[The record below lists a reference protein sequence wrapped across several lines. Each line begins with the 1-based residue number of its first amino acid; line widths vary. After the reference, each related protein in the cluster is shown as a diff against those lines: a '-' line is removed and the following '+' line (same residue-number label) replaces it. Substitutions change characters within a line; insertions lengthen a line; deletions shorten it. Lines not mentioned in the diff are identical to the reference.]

1 MIEPLMEIKW
11 AMVPGKGLQMIS
23 STAIKEV
30 RKLSEDEKLEVLLLL
45 GGLCEVI
52 RNEIPGMTEDKAA
65 RTVALGSKNQ
75 LWGAIYGNGSK
86 SP

>member
-1 MIEPLMEIKW
+1 MIEPLMEIKR
-11 AMVPGKGLQMIS
+11 AVVPDKGLQLIS
-23 STAIKEV
+23 STAIKEL

-45 GGLCEVI
+45 GGLCEIV
-52 RNEIPGMTEDKAA
+52 RKELSLTEEQAA

-75 LWGAIYGNGSK
+75 VWGAILNDGSK